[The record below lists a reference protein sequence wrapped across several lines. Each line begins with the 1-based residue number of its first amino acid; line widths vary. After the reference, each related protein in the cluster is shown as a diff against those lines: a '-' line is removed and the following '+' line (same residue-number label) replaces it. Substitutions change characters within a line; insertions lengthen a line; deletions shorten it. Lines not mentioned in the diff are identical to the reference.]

1 MLARAYHGGRKYI
14 QWRSSK
20 GHLSDTDTL
29 SLATRHTTYEVGSDL
44 GVVSVAET
52 KHRHNNFSDMGRKLL
67 SRQATNAMAGCTS
80 GGSEFE
86 GLTDSQMRLGKGY

>member
-1 MLARAYHGGRKYI
+1 MAEEKYT

-20 GHLSDTDTL
+20 SHFSDTDTL
-29 SLATRHTTYEVGSDL
+29 SLATRHTTNEVGSDL

-52 KHRHNNFSDMGRKLL
+52 EHRHNDFSDMGRKLL
-67 SRQATNAMAGCTS
+67 SREATDAVAWGAG

-86 GLTDSQMRLGKGY
+86 SLTDSQMRLGKGY

>member
-1 MLARAYHGGRKYI
+1 MTGKKYT

-20 GHLSDTDTL
+20 SHFSDTDTF
-29 SLATRHTTYEVGSDL
+29 SLATRHTTDEVGSDL

-52 KHRHNNFSDMGRKLL
+52 EHRHNDFSDMSRKLL

-80 GGSEFE
+80 GGSEFK
-86 GLTDSQMRLGKGY
+86 GLTDSQMRLGKEY